1 MDQSKKIDMDVSRE
15 FFDPHP
21 GFAGAAIPIPGP
33 VKKVADE
40 LDGQTLSLKEA
51 VARLQAVGIGTI
63 EVVSEHDYIG
73 LRLGD
78 VGGRYACHF
87 FRVIRYR

>member
-1 MDQSKKIDMDVSRE
+1 MSTKKIVDMNVPRE

-33 VKKVADE
+33 IKRVADA

-51 VARLQAVGIGTI
+51 VSRLQAVGIGTV
-63 EVVSEHDYIG
+63 EVVPEHDYIG

-78 VGGRYACHF
+78 TSGRYVSHF
-87 FRVIRYR
+87 FRVIRFR

>member
-1 MDQSKKIDMDVSRE
+1 MSAKRTVDMDVPRE

-33 VKKVADE
+33 IKKVADE
-40 LDGQTLSLKEA
+40 LDGQTLPLKEA
-51 VARLQAVGIGTI
+51 VSRLQAVGIGTV
-63 EVVSEHDYIG
+63 EVVPEHDYIG

-78 VGGRYACHF
+78 TSGRYVSHF
-87 FRVIRYR
+87 FRVIRFR